1 MELICV
7 DSDPHRDICKFHSER
22 RRIMSNDLKDLVKR
36 EFNVGRKDQQ
46 IRLAASILIMVIAG
60 IESNGVLMLIG
71 VGVAAL
77 ALLQWCPAYNFLG
90 KSTVQK
96 GEKPPIF

>member
-1 MELICV
+1 
-7 DSDPHRDICKFHSER
+7 
-22 RRIMSNDLKDLVKR
+22 MSNELKDLLNR

-46 IRLAASILIMVIAG
+46 IRLAASIGIMVIAG
-60 IESNGVLMLIG
+60 IEENGVLMLIG

-77 ALLQWCPAYNFLG
+77 ALMQWCPAYTFLG
-90 KSTVQK
+90 KSTVKK